1 MTRFG
6 CRVIAFEEVLA
17 STHVTPAG
25 NYPLS
30 SEALP

>member
-1 MTRFG
+1 MTRFE
-6 CRVIAFEEVLA
+6 CRVIAFAVVFA